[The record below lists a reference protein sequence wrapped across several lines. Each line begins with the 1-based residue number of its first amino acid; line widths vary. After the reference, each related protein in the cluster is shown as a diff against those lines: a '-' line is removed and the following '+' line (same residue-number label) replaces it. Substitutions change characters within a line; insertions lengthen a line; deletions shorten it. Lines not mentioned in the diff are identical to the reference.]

1 MATKRQVST
10 SSVVELFQRVLKF
23 KRNAFVNPS
32 QRVYTPGAHQ
42 LGVPADL
49 LRHPYVVIDG
59 ESQPS
64 PDEIDMLYQQ
74 YPIHHVLVTDE
85 KQTAV
90 YHGGVGRVYTPRQ
103 LRQAFGYRE
112 VDDSTRGDLL
122 ESWMRRPL
130 ALCSDHDYMLLTLHS
145 VYALLVEF
153 GFTRSQALRCVGRI
167 LLGFAVG
174 TPLTAELWLQPEL
187 LGRTLSARAAS
198 ILQDTCA
205 VALDASTWLRLIYL
219 MAPVDWSQMRWDLLG
234 PLYTQTL
241 SRADRRSAGIFYTP
255 PELVDQVLDTAGV
268 VERLPVTGRILE
280 PCAGSGAFVVRLLA
294 RVRSAAGEP
303 HAKQQVKQLLQL
315 LTAIEPDAAAAEL
328 LRYNVAIQW
337 ASACGRQVEALP
349 HWDLRC
355 CDALLCYSPFESTPL
370 PGTERTQCK
379 VADTNVFR
387 YDIGTD
393 FAFVLGNPP
402 YVGESGNKALFAQYR
417 NHPFWQQYSE
427 SKMDFL
433 QYFFVLALTKIQTHP
448 CGRICFLTSAYWL
461 TADGARRLRE
471 LILGQA
477 IIKRALYIQTEQSL
491 FKDAPGHHSVITLLE
506 RCADSQVRDAHQVKV
521 QELAPYA
528 PAEGDLTLNEAVKP
542 LQEVAGH
549 VFGKPQGSLRGEP
562 WFLQV
567 RERYWDLLRELE
579 RGPALN
585 QYFAAKQG
593 VAPGTQ
599 RIGQA
604 ELRLLGPAW
613 VAEKGIEDGTG
624 VFVLTS
630 AEVAALN
637 LPAAETRFIRPFVKS
652 SFIQPFAIVADT
664 PLWLIY
670 LRHDAVRAHECPVL
684 LEHLARFRP
693 LLERKREY
701 HLGKRDW
708 FHIHWP
714 RDEQIFAGEKIMTA
728 QRGSRPAFAW
738 TEKELFAATDVYFIV
753 VQETTPDRWSLPALT
768 GILNSSLGWFWFAH
782 RTKAKGEQREFFSRA
797 LEQFPLPAEHAAR
810 AAERNR
816 MLTRLDQLV
825 RQLHAVDVAPELEAA
840 WLSEVDALVFRLYDL
855 NAGAINQIRTWA
867 K

>member
-268 VERLPVTGRILE
+268 VERLPVTGEYIIVTAVVYKATQCVLRRL
-280 PCAGSGAFVVRLLA
+280 SGYLPVR
-294 RVRSAAGEP
+294 RYTS
-303 HAKQQVKQLLQL
+303 LQ
-315 LTAIEPDAAAAEL
+315 IEPKKHAVTCIHTLRHKQRLHEFLSYNLLVVPLSFLQEKLPVLHPVSRCDAAAVGYM
-328 LRYNVAIQW
+328 RITG
-337 ASACGRQVEALP
+337 CI
-349 HWDLRC
+349 
-355 CDALLCYSPFESTPL
+355 ES
-370 PGTERTQCK
+370 
-379 VADTNVFR
+379 
-387 YDIGTD
+387 
-393 FAFVLGNPP
+393 
-402 YVGESGNKALFAQYR
+402 
-417 NHPFWQQYSE
+417 
-427 SKMDFL
+427 
-433 QYFFVLALTKIQTHP
+433 
-448 CGRICFLTSAYWL
+448 
-461 TADGARRLRE
+461 
-471 LILGQA
+471 
-477 IIKRALYIQTEQSL
+477 
-491 FKDAPGHHSVITLLE
+491 
-506 RCADSQVRDAHQVKV
+506 
-521 QELAPYA
+521 
-528 PAEGDLTLNEAVKP
+528 
-542 LQEVAGH
+542 
-549 VFGKPQGSLRGEP
+549 
-562 WFLQV
+562 
-567 RERYWDLLRELE
+567 
-579 RGPALN
+579 PALVLQTN
-585 QYFAAKQG
+585 WF
-593 VAPGTQ
+593 
-599 RIGQA
+599 
-604 ELRLLGPAW
+604 
-613 VAEKGIEDGTG
+613 ED
-624 VFVLTS
+624 
-630 AEVAALN
+630 
-637 LPAAETRFIRPFVKS
+637 
-652 SFIQPFAIVADT
+652 
-664 PLWLIY
+664 
-670 LRHDAVRAHECPVL
+670 
-684 LEHLARFRP
+684 P
-693 LLERKREY
+693 LL
-701 HLGKRDW
+701 
-708 FHIHWP
+708 
-714 RDEQIFAGEKIMTA
+714 QI
-728 QRGSRPAFAW
+728 
-738 TEKELFAATDVYFIV
+738 L
-753 VQETTPDRWSLPALT
+753 
-768 GILNSSLGWFWFAH
+768 
-782 RTKAKGEQREFFSRA
+782 
-797 LEQFPLPAEHAAR
+797 
-810 AAERNR
+810 
-816 MLTRLDQLV
+816 
-825 RQLHAVDVAPELEAA
+825 
-840 WLSEVDALVFRLYDL
+840 
-855 NAGAINQIRTWA
+855 
-867 K
+867 